1 MPYIAVLVESP
12 AKCGK
17 IEKFLGAGYKC
28 MATFGHIRSLD
39 NLNNIDIENNFKPT
53 FTNVPNK
60 FSQAPISGFDPI
72 GLGRGFPPK
81 QNAGALYHTSL
92 TSTESMPAPM
102 H

>member
-39 NLNNIDIENNFKPT
+39 SLNNIDINNNFTPT
-53 FTNVPNK
+53 FTDVSSKANQIRK
-60 FSQAPISGFDPI
+60 LKSF
-72 GLGRGFPPK
+72 
-81 QNAGALYHTSL
+81 
-92 TSTESMPAPM
+92 
-102 H
+102 

>member
-39 NLNNIDIENNFKPT
+39 NLNNIDIANNFKPT
-53 FTNVPNK
+53 FTNVPTKSNQIRK
-60 FSQAPISGFDPI
+60 LKSFIAQADDVLLAADDDREGEAIAWHVCKY
-72 GLGRGFPPK
+72 LNC
-81 QNAGALYHTSL
+81 Q
-92 TSTESMPAPM
+92 
-102 H
+102 